1 MEFEVSVF
9 DWHLRDMLL
18 KKKMLEML
26 ELLIVKSQFV
36 LDDMELDIRHG
47 IE

>member
-1 MEFEVSVF
+1 MAPQG
-9 DWHLRDMLL
+9 HAPA